1 MSLSRVPLR
10 NTLPKSI
17 LPLSVIAQ
25 DVYIASRGESRRL
38 PAKNG
43 WQPRAR
49 VAFSVY
55 DIAGATQHH
64 IQRRKRIPDRDNASS
79 SINLTVNQ
87 RRCVFT
93 AASHT
98 VPGAASPAPV
108 ARNLAPVADNPV
120 PVANNPVSVSGNPV
134 SASDNPTTAN
144 ESQSPQALP
153 QRLTAREEFMEA
165 LEIFKEKAD
174 SGSIYLLESR
184 LEMAFAGH
192 ADATAKLS
200 IIRQLTRDLE
210 LLNREKT
217 SLSMFRHQTPKEIR
231 SEYTQMMLTGLF
243 TGLAAAI
250 HPVFFIGSIYGLVRM
265 RRTKRAEVDRDAG
278 TKKMDEINQIVK
290 EKRALL
296 NVQIE
301 ALSQIDILPAVV
313 SGVQIAANIVQRNE
327 VKLDLLQSTA
337 LNNVLRFCPP
347 IQPGRMKMAVIPVGL
362 QKDA

>member
-174 SGSIYLLESR
+174 SGSIYLLESVSQSC
-184 LEMAFAGH
+184 LH
-192 ADATAKLS
+192 ADRLGYAVMIHGEATV
-200 IIRQLTRDLE
+200 Q
-210 LLNREKT
+210 
-217 SLSMFRHQTPKEIR
+217 
-231 SEYTQMMLTGLF
+231 
-243 TGLAAAI
+243 
-250 HPVFFIGSIYGLVRM
+250 
-265 RRTKRAEVDRDAG
+265 
-278 TKKMDEINQIVK
+278 
-290 EKRALL
+290 ALL
-296 NVQIE
+296 QHYLMLRVQQSE
-301 ALSQIDILPAVV
+301 DK
-313 SGVQIAANIVQRNE
+313 GGHIVR
-327 VKLDLLQSTA
+327 LFFS
-337 LNNVLRFCPP
+337 
-347 IQPGRMKMAVIPVGL
+347 
-362 QKDA
+362 